1 MKAGVKAP
9 DYWDMTPREVYA
21 AIRSANW
28 RIKYEHD
35 ERAWQ
40 AWHIA
45 ALIKTRQLP
54 PLKQLIAQP
63 KSHHLSEKEAEE
75 QKKFHAK
82 AVNSLPERFKRKL
95 VDKG

>member
-1 MKAGVKAP
+1 LKAGVSAL

-40 AWHIA
+40 AWHTA
-45 ALIKTRQLP
+45 ALMRQKRLP
-54 PLKQLIAQP
+54 PLKQLIDP
-63 KSHHLSEKEAEE
+63 PMTHPLSEDEAKEHKEFH
-75 QKKFHAK
+75 KKAIN
-82 AVNSLPERFKRKL
+82 ALPERFKNNLQSER
-95 VDKG
+95 